1 MFQQAEQILLNEEVG
16 VIPIN
21 WYLGDYAYN
30 PETLERLP
38 PRLRFL
44 FLYWEQIIVTK

>member
-21 WYLGDYAYN
+21 WYLGDYAFN
-30 PETLERLP
+30 PETLAELP
-38 PRLRFL
+38 RSRLRPDL
-44 FLYWEQIIVTK
+44 LEQITVTK

>member
-30 PETLERLP
+30 AEALGDFHQSAFGLIT
-38 PRLRFL
+38 
-44 FLYWEQIIVTK
+44 WEQIVVTK